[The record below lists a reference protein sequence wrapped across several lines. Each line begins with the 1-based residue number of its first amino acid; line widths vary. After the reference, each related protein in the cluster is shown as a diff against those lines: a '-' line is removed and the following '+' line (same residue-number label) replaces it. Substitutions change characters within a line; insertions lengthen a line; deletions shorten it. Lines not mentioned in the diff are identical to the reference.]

1 MELHPVRRLHAVKGM
16 ASPVHHPVHQPPKIP
31 VPQNLERGGRSATGG
46 GKLSAAW
53 HAMGKVL
60 FCEEGLL
67 RQDLS
72 GRVAVVT
79 GAAG

>member
-1 MELHPVRRLHAVKGM
+1 MRHCAAKPR
-16 ASPVHHPVHQPPKIP
+16 
-31 VPQNLERGGRSATGG
+31 ERGSQRDRGR
-46 GKLSAAW
+46 LSAAW